1 MIDWKFRGYGNI
13 EPAVLIAE
21 TGEVVDFV
29 RYRNVCESG
38 AIWIGARATSEICD
52 YNGPYRVAFNIQEAI
67 WVAYARER
75 VT

>member
-1 MIDWKFRGYGNI
+1 MIDWKFRGYGRV

-21 TGEVVDFV
+21 TGEVVDFIH
-29 RYRNVCESG
+29 YRNVCESG
-38 AIWIGARATSEICD
+38 AIWIGARATTD
-52 YNGPYRVAFNIQEAI
+52 LYGYNGPYRIAFNVQDAI